1 MSDIEIAQANE
12 ASSMWPITK
21 VAASIG
27 LTADDLELYGKSKA
41 KLSFTA
47 LNALKDKPFGKLV
60 WSHPSIRPPPV
71 KANQPLLSA

>member
-47 LNALKDKPFGKLV
+47 LNALK
-60 WSHPSIRPPPV
+60 
-71 KANQPLLSA
+71 

>member
-27 LTADDLELYGKSKA
+27 LTADDLELYGKSKPN
-41 KLSFTA
+41 SA
-47 LNALKDKPFGKLV
+47 LRRLM
-60 WSHPSIRPPPV
+60 R
-71 KANQPLLSA
+71 